1 VWPAHRAK
9 GEINLLT
16 IISPAKTL
24 DFATPPPVAEFSIPV
39 YLEKAQR
46 LVHLLRGLS
55 PEDIGRL
62 MNISPK
68 LAELNVQRFRDWHTP
83 FTPANGRQALFAFRG
98 DVYKGLDAGHL
109 SVADIRF
116 AHAHL
121 RILSGLYGLLRP
133 LDLIQP
139 YRLEMGTRL
148 TTPQGRNL
156 YAFWGE
162 AVTDA
167 LNASLAEHGTGILIN
182 LASNEYF
189 RVIRPERLAAD
200 IITPVF
206 RERKGDDYKTIG
218 IHAKRARGMMA
229 RFIITERLDVPEG
242 LKAFRTGG
250 YAYNP
255 DLSTDSD
262 WVFTRG

>member
-1 VWPAHRAK
+1 M
-9 GEINLLT
+9 LT
-16 IISPAKTL
+16 VISPAKTL

-39 YLEKAQR
+39 YLEKAQT

-55 PEDIGRL
+55 PEDISRL
-62 MNISPK
+62 MSISPK
-68 LAELNVQRFRDWHTP
+68 LAELNAQRFRDWHTP
-83 FTPANGRQALFAFRG
+83 FTPANARQALFAFRG
-98 DVYKGLDAGHL
+98 DLYRGLDAGHL
-109 SVADIRF
+109 PTTDICF
-116 AHAHL
+116 AQAHV

-148 TTPQGRNL
+148 TTPQGGNL

-167 LNASLAEHGTGILIN
+167 LNASVAELGTGILIN

-189 RVIRPERLAAD
+189 RVIQPERLAAY

-206 RERKGDDYKTIG
+206 KEARGGDYKVIG

-229 RFIITERLDVPEG
+229 RFIVTEKLDTPEG
-242 LKAFRTGG
+242 LKAFRAGG

-255 DLSTDSD
+255 SLSTDCD
-262 WVFTRG
+262 WIFTRS